1 MRIEIFSRLLSGN
14 QSVGHG
20 HEEWKVNGLCDCV
33 RTRTSVHKRSNV
45 RISRLIDKYEQQIS
59 RLWKKIVEI
68 TKPTRV
74 KTLRWRGPRTPM
86 KNKYP
91 SGIKAGTDTSILV
104 DGHACHITRQK
115 DRNTPVVYK
124 KNTQGGREFRKK
136 NTFWMGKDKDNP

>member
-1 MRIEIFSRLLSGN
+1 MRIEIFSCLLSGN
-14 QSVGHG
+14 QSVGRG
-20 HEEWKVNGLCDCV
+20 HEESKVNDLCDCV

-59 RLWKKIVEI
+59 RLRKKIVEI

-115 DRNTPVVYK
+115 DRNTPVFTKRTLKVDGNSEK
-124 KNTQGGREFRKK
+124 K
-136 NTFWMGKDKDNP
+136 TFWMGQDKDNP